1 MFSERAIDSILS
13 SLYLDDEVAEDDFD
27 YNQDVIDYMA
37 GDVERRSNASSPT
50 FLDDNAE
57 PFVIRRGEDLMEQ
70 LAKRFG
76 KSTDNMSNE
85 FHIPMKLA
93 MEIMEW
99 WPTSSEETSILS
111 QSQELSDEQLALAL
125 QEADLREQQEEN
137 DDQEARN
144 EEFPSLIPGQQPRQ
158 KPQGDWST
166 CDGKRSNFSAK
177 LSIEKLQKLFPS
189 MPKERL
195 EGYLRDHN
203 NVYSTTVRTL
213 LLLFDQKS
221 TAAKAKPRSRP
232 SSAEPHQP
240 EIINHTR
247 RYDSNRKEAEFY
259 RQKWEECKNKA
270 TDASRRRD
278 ATGGGEAAKHR
289 EDAQRFYGLW
299 QQAQEQAANTLFK
312 KNNERFQG
320 TADENYFDF
329 HGLHRDEAVKKLKE
343 LLPEVTAQGHYSHIF
358 IITGQGKHSKGN
370 KGTFLL
376 KFAKS
381 KIS

>member
-1 MFSERAIDSILS
+1 MT
-13 SLYLDDEVAEDDFD
+13 
-27 YNQDVIDYMA
+27 
-37 GDVERRSNASSPT
+37 GDVERRSNTSSPT

-76 KSTDNMSNE
+76 KSTDGLSNE

-93 MEIMEW
+93 REIMEW
-99 WPTSSEETSILS
+99 WPTSSEEPSIMS
-111 QSQELSDEQLALAL
+111 RSQELSDEQLALAL
-125 QEADLREQQEEN
+125 QEADLREQQEEEHER
-137 DDQEARN
+137 EARN

-189 MPKERL
+189 MPKDRL
-195 EGYLRDHN
+195 EDYLREHN
-203 NVYSTTVRTL
+203 NVYSTTVKTL

-221 TAAKAKPRSRP
+221 TTAQQSQLAKPRSRP

-240 EIINHTR
+240 ELINHTR
-247 RYDSNRKEAEFY
+247 RYDTNRKEAEFY
-259 RQKWEECKNKA
+259 RQKWEECKKKA

-289 EDAQRFYGLW
+289 EDANRFYGLW
-299 QQAQEQAANTLFK
+299 QQAQEKAAETLFK

-343 LLPEVTAQGHYSHIF
+343 LLPKVAAEGYYSHIF

-370 KGTFLL
+370 KGTVSSFKNGYSKFHSSQIKIINKTFRVFLYN
-376 KFAKS
+376 S
-381 KIS
+381 M

>member
-1 MFSERAIDSILS
+1 MT
-13 SLYLDDEVAEDDFD
+13 
-27 YNQDVIDYMA
+27 
-37 GDVERRSNASSPT
+37 GDVERRSSTSTPT

-76 KSTDNMSNE
+76 KSTDGLSNE

-93 MEIMEW
+93 REIMEW
-99 WPTSSEETSILS
+99 WPTSEESSILS

-125 QEADLREQQEEN
+125 QEADLRERQEEEHER
-137 DDQEARN
+137 EARN

-158 KPQGDWST
+158 NPQGDWST

-195 EGYLRDHN
+195 EDYLREHN
-203 NVYSTTVRTL
+203 NVYSTTVKTL

-221 TAAKAKPRSRP
+221 TSAQNSQLTKPRSRP

-240 EIINHTR
+240 ELINHTR
-247 RYDSNRKEAEFY
+247 RYDTNRKEAEFY
-259 RQKWEECKNKA
+259 RQKWEECKKKA
-270 TDASRRRD
+270 TEASRRRD

-299 QQAQEQAANTLFK
+299 QQAQEKAADTLFK

-343 LLPEVTAQGHYSHIF
+343 LLPEVTAQGYYSHIF

-370 KGTFLL
+370 KGTLTYINSGETQNFI
-376 KFAKS
+376 ARRVKS
-381 KIS
+381 STKPFECSCVTLCKIFQVIFI